1 MGSSWVAYQLLDKVE
16 PNPADFDAQKQK
28 ITDTLLQSK
37 RNMAFDAFR
46 IALED
51 RLKQEGK
58 LKISTD
64 KLRGFGDMSIPLGQ
78 PNS

>member
-1 MGSSWVAYQLLDKVE
+1 MGASWVAYQIADKVE
-16 PNPADFDAQKQK
+16 ANPADFEAQKQK

-37 RNMAFDAFR
+37 RDMAFDAFR

-58 LKISTD
+58 LKLMPD
-64 KLRGFGDMSIPLGQ
+64 KLRTFGNFGTT
-78 PNS
+78 